1 MYKWRTVLGGVAT
14 ATFLGT
20 FAAGPAFAST
30 AAPTH
35 GPIIVHKAA
44 LPVAALPVAA
54 LPVAGQLLPGAVNAL
69 NAVTALPAI
78 SAVTQPVSSLLNG
91 LNLGQANPA
100 TGPLAGTPLVSPVTT
115 GVVPAVGDVTGALL
129 QGVGSVVSNLSNA
142 LLPAVGPA
150 VTGLTAPVDG
160 LTQDLGNLSGLP
172 VVGALVGSLPALA
185 DTGSLLNDLNG
196 LVNGVGAHAAG

>member
-1 MYKWRTVLGGVAT
+1 VIVYKWRTVLGGVAT

-35 GPIIVHKAA
+35 DPVIVHK
-44 LPVAALPVAA
+44 AALPVAA
-54 LPVAGQLLPGAVNAL
+54 LPVAGQLLPGAVSAL

-78 SAVTQPVSSLLNG
+78 SAVTQPLSNLLNG
-91 LNLGQANPA
+91 LNLNQATA
-100 TGPLAGTPLVSPVTT
+100 AAGPQAGTSIVSPVTT

-150 VTGLTAPVDG
+150 VAGLTAPVDG

-172 VVGALVGSLPALA
+172 VVGALVGSLPALP
-185 DTGSLLNDLNG
+185 DTGALLNDLNG